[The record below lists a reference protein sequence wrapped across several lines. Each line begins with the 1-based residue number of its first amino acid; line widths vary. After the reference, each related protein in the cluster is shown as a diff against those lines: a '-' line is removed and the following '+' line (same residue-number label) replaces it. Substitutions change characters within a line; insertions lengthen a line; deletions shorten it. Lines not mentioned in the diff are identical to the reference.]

1 MVKAGEI
8 GGILDGVLLRLADQ
22 LERDQDL
29 RRKIRSAMTYPIV
42 VLVLAILAASFMLIF
57 IVPVFAKMFQ
67 DLGGR
72 SLCRPGFACYLR
84 HPDQHIR
91 GARVRR
97 DGARRGHV
105 PAMEEDRERQ
115 EGVGTGR
122 AQDTGQ
128 DRRRREEGNPRPL
141 RAPSPP

>member
-8 GGILDGVLLRLADQ
+8 GGILDGVLLRVADQ

-29 RRKIRSAMTYPIV
+29 RRKVKSAMTYPVV

-72 SLCRPGFACYLR
+72 SRCQPGS
-84 HPDQHIR
+84 PW
-91 GARVRR
+91 
-97 DGARRGHV
+97 
-105 PAMEEDRERQ
+105 
-115 EGVGTGR
+115 
-122 AQDTGQ
+122 
-128 DRRRREEGNPRPL
+128 
-141 RAPSPP
+141 APPIS